1 MKKPDRSTT
10 GSPLVHASFATVLLA
25 AIVLASG
32 CASGVR
38 MTEEGIPITR
48 NENQLAETVDGII
61 SDAGMDPAWW
71 GVDVIRIRDGRR
83 MYARYAD
90 HSFIPAS
97 NIKLYTTAAGL
108 VLLGPEFTYETTLYA
123 VGNLAD
129 GVLHGDLIVRGSG
142 DPVIGP
148 RFAENGDRLETF
160 TEWASALRS
169 AGIDSIAGDV
179 IGDDDLFDDLPLGSG
194 WMWDDEVTWYS
205 AELSAL
211 TYHDNTIDVSLGGLS
226 VGDQATLSWEPA
238 RTSYV
243 RLHNRSVTVPGD
255 RVEEGYE
262 RARASN
268 DIRITSRVPV
278 GRESAESLSISNATL
293 FFVHVLTET
302 LRTEGIGIGGGPVDV
317 DERPAPP
324 DYEAPDVRTVA
335 VHRSVPLKEIAAA
348 INKPSHNLYAELL
361 LKSIGVYAPDDSSDA
376 PPGSAA
382 AGIDA
387 SLDVFGAAGV
397 DTMRVRLAD
406 GSGLSRYNIV
416 APEMTTALLRYMAVE
431 ADDSTRAAFVRS
443 LPIAGVDGSLGGR
456 MKSGP
461 AHANARA
468 KTGTMSHASALSG
481 YVTTRGGTE
490 LAFSIMGNNYILPTS
505 RARDVQDRIV
515 QVLAAYQH

>member
-1 MKKPDRSTT
+1 
-10 GSPLVHASFATVLLA
+10 
-25 AIVLASG
+25 
-32 CASGVR
+32 
-38 MTEEGIPITR
+38 MTEEGIPVAE
-48 NENQLAETVDGII
+48 NEKQLAAVIDGII

-71 GVDVIRIRDGRR
+71 GVDVIQVRDGRR
-83 MYARYAD
+83 IHARYAD

-108 VLLGPEFTYETTLYA
+108 VLLGPEFTYETALYA
-123 VGNLAD
+123 DGDVVD

-160 TEWASALRS
+160 RAWAAALRS
-169 AGIDSIAGDV
+169 AGIDSVAGDV
-179 IGDDDLFDDLPLGSG
+179 VGDDDLFDDLPLGSG

-211 TYHDNTIDVSLGGLS
+211 SYHDNTIDISLKGMTP
-226 VGDQATLSWEPA
+226 GDQAMLSWEPA
-238 RTSYV
+238 ATSYV
-243 RLHNRSVTVPGD
+243 RLHNESVTVPGGPAA
-255 RVEEGYE
+255 EGDENYE

-278 GRESAESLSISNATL
+278 GQEDTESLSISNATL
-293 FFVHVLTET
+293 FFVHVFAET
-302 LRTEGIGIGGGPVDV
+302 LQAEGIAVGGRPVDV
-317 DERPAPP
+317 DDLPTPP
-324 DYEAPDVRTVA
+324 DYEAPGIRTVA

-361 LKSIGVYAPDDSSDA
+361 LKSIGVYAPIDSSDA
-376 PPGSAA
+376 VPGSAA
-382 AGIDA
+382 AGIEA
-387 SLDVFGAAGV
+387 SFDVFGAAGV
-397 DTMRVRLAD
+397 DTTRIRLAD
-406 GSGLSRYNIV
+406 GSGLSRYNII

-431 ADDSTRAAFVRS
+431 TDDSTRAAFVRS

-456 MKSGP
+456 MRSGP

-468 KTGTMSHASALSG
+468 KTGTMSHASALAG
-481 YVTTRGGTE
+481 YVTTRAGTE
-490 LAFSIMGNNYILPTS
+490 LAFSIMGNNYIVPTS

-515 QVLAAYQH
+515 QVLAAYQR